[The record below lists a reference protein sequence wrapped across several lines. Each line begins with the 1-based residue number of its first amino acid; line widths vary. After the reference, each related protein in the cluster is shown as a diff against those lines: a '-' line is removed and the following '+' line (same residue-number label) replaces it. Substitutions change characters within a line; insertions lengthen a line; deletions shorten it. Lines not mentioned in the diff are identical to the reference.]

1 MLEIV
6 FNNSVKGAM
15 KSAMHYDSTNILG
28 GVSAIGIIG
37 DASKKEVKSLLRREA
52 EKRKMGKALGG
63 SSQDVISLP
72 FQLDIGDISGD
83 ILDDKRKKLL
93 NLINT
98 RTIPA
103 PPGMEESFQE
113 SLKQGLEA
121 ESRDAINDYKRL
133 LDYAQKGGEI
143 RIWWSDAPYS
153 ACGYYS
159 IISILERCNCKI
171 TAVKLPKYLSLDKK
185 NVTTFSSWGEVEAG
199 FFYYFL
205 PYEKE
210 IPKWQLKEI
219 SNEWQQLK
227 KENAPLRAV
236 INGTL
241 NSVSEDF
248 YDAFLKALMP
258 AGEFTMAHLINE
270 ILTKKKL
277 GVSDRWYQMRIN
289 NMIER
294 EELCIIKD
302 APDEFS
308 KILKRV

>member
-15 KSAMHYDSTNILG
+15 KCAMHYNYTNIIG
-28 GVSAIGIIG
+28 GVSAISIIG
-37 DASKKEVKSLLRREA
+37 DATKKDIKSFLRREA
-52 EKRKMGKALGG
+52 KKRKMYRSLEG
-63 SSQDVISLP
+63 SPQDIISLP
-72 FQLDIGDISGD
+72 FQLDIGDISGN

-93 NLINT
+93 NLMNT
-98 RTIPA
+98 WTIPG
-103 PPGMEESFQE
+103 PPGMEEPFQE

-121 ESRDAINDYKRL
+121 EGRDAIADYNRL
-133 LDYAQKGGEI
+133 IDYAQKGGDI
-143 RIWWSDAPYS
+143 RIWWSDTPYS

-159 IISILERCNCKI
+159 TISILASYKCKI

-185 NVTTFSSWGEVEAG
+185 SVMTFSSWSEVEAG
-199 FFYYFL
+199 YFYYFL
-205 PYEKE
+205 PYEQE
-210 IPKWQLKEI
+210 IPKWQLEEI
-219 SNEWQQLK
+219 SNEWKQLK

-241 NSVSEDF
+241 NSVSDDF
-248 YDAFLKALMP
+248 YDTFLKALMP
-258 AGEFTMAHLINE
+258 AGEFTVAQLISE
-270 ILTKKKL
+270 ILTTKRL

-294 EELCIIKD
+294 EELCIVKD
-302 APDEFS
+302 DPDKLR